1 MVSWEVAVM
10 AMIGVSSV
18 GFLLSDGEK
27 RRVGWIRAMRRC
39 LVRLSGMIRYE
50 QPPLDVLL
58 ERMELRA
65 SPQER
70 ELTRLLHTCAAHVR
84 SSANPQMPLLFAGE
98 SARLPG
104 YGVLS
109 LEDRQAFE
117 AVIGELGRLR
127 MDEQLRLIDSAD
139 ERLRQR
145 EETLSRECARRAQMI
160 RTLGVA
166 CGAAVFLILI

>member
-1 MVSWEVAVM
+1 M
-10 AMIGVSSV
+10 AMILISSI

-39 LVRLSGMIRYE
+39 LVRFSGVIRYE
-50 QPPLDVLL
+50 QPPLDELL
-58 ERMELRA
+58 LRVDLRA
-65 SPQER
+65 TQQER
-70 ELTRLLHTCAAHVR
+70 ELTRLLHTCAGRIR
-84 SSANPQMPLLFAGE
+84 SGGAQLTLLFAGE

-109 LEDRQAFE
+109 GEDRQAFE

-127 MDEQLRLIDSAD
+127 LDEQLRLIDSAD

-145 EETLSRECARRAQMI
+145 EETLSRECARRAQLI

>member
-1 MVSWEVAVM
+1 
-10 AMIGVSSV
+10 MIGVSSV

-39 LVRLSGMIRYE
+39 LLRLSGVIRYE
-50 QPPLDVLL
+50 QPPLESLL
-58 ERMELRA
+58 MRIDLQA
-65 SPQER
+65 SQQER
-70 ELTRLLHTCAAHVR
+70 ELTRLLHVCAAR
-84 SSANPQMPLLFAGE
+84 IIEGINMTMLFAE
-98 SARLPG
+98 VSAGFPG

-109 LEDRQAFE
+109 REDRQAFE
-117 AVIGELGRLR
+117 EVIGELGQIRL
-127 MDEQLRLIDSAD
+127 DEQLRLIDRAD

-145 EETLSRECARRAQMI
+145 EEVLSRECIRRAQLI